1 MKKCILALVILLS
14 LLQAAAAAGEQKII
28 GALSYLN
35 LSEEEYSK
43 YIQSKAKAVALLSDN
58 GYITIDP
65 SLQVADSDANG
76 IQVIFYESLGEM
88 LMDISSGKINEF
100 IVPQSTAEYLCARN
114 HELFRPI
121 VFDNNYV
128 YKDKFEEIITERMSD
143 GFAFMMMEYNRS
155 LKDEFDT
162 AIAAMK
168 EDGTITELIHDH
180 IQNLLTGGSAPQISL
195 EQKEG
200 RETITVAITGSLP
213 PMDYVGPDGNF
224 SGFNAAILAE
234 IGRRLDKNIEFIQV
248 DNVGRSLALV
258 SGKADAAFW
267 TRSTPNPHI
276 SEMSDEEYAAY
287 IENLKAAYTEEEN
300 EVMRLLSEALSR
312 GKLDRRDIPE
322 GCIITEPYYIDI
334 SVPVMLRNR

>member
-1 MKKCILALVILLS
+1 MKKCILALVILVS
-14 LLQAAAAAGEQKII
+14 LLLAGAAAGEQKII

-35 LSEEEYSK
+35 LSEEEYAK

-65 SLQVADSDANG
+65 SLQVLDSAVNG

-88 LMDISSGKINEF
+88 LMDISIGKINEI
-100 IVPQSTAEYLCARN
+100 IVPQSTADYLCFRN
-114 HELFRPI
+114 HELFKP
-121 VFDNNYV
+121 VEFG
-128 YKDKFEEIITERMSD
+128 KDYSNQFEEILTERMSD

-224 SGFNAAILAE
+224 SGFNSAILAE